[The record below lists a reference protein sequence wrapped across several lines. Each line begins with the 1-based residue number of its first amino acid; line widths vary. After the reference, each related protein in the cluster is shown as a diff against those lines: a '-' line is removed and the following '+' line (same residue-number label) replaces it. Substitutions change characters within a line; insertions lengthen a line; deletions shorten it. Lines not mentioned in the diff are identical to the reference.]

1 MAKRGSQVLGFV
13 IAFLVWLVLTWNV
26 DLLNITM
33 GAAFS
38 LLAATFFG
46 DLLTVTP
53 ERALHPA
60 RYLWFLYYIPV
71 FLWQMIRSNIDV
83 AYRVLSPSMPIDP
96 GIIKIRTKLKSDV
109 SKSLLAN
116 SLSLTP
122 GSTTVDIIGD
132 KIFIHC
138 IDMKR
143 PVREEAEKFEKII
156 ARILER

>member
-1 MAKRGSQVLGFV
+1 MAKRGSQILGFV

-26 DLLNITM
+26 DLLNMTM